1 MTTSTTTSAA
11 TPVATPATFWTIWC
25 GQLVSVLGSG
35 ITQFALAVWAFQR
48 SGSAT
53 QFGVIA
59 MCAVLPGLLLSPVAG
74 AFVDRWNRRTA
85 MLVADAG
92 AALASG
98 TIAALVAG
106 DRIAVWQLYAA
117 TAFSSSLAAL
127 HQPAYQAM
135 TSMLVPKHRLGQAS
149 GAVLAADAAAEL
161 CSPVLGGLL
170 LPAVGLTG
178 IFVIDL
184 CTFAI
189 AVATLS
195 AARVPS
201 LPRRAPSI
209 DSLRSSIWREIA
221 EAWRYVAARPGLVG
235 LLALSCVTSLAV
247 GFLEVLSAPVV
258 LSRASPG
265 VLGAVRSFSG
275 AGMLAGSI
283 AMQLW
288 GGPRAR
294 VAGMVGFQLAL
305 GAHLVVMGFLTAPW
319 LLAAAGFGALFSI
332 PLVNGC
338 AQTLWQTKVALH
350 LQGRVFALR
359 RLARICRPLGFVAA
373 GALADRVLDPLMSG
387 GGFARAVGPWIGV
400 GPGRGS
406 ALLLALVGATTLVA
420 TLAVSR
426 YRPLREVQH
435 ELPDAH

>member
-1 MTTSTTTSAA
+1 MTTSIATS
-11 TPVATPATFWTIWC
+11 ATFWTIWC

-35 ITQFALAVWAFQR
+35 ITSFALAVWAFQR
-48 SGSAT
+48 TGSAT
-53 QFGVIA
+53 QFAVIA
-59 MCAVLPGLLLSPVAG
+59 MCAVLPGLVLSPVAG

-85 MLVADAG
+85 MLVSDAG

-98 TIAALVAG
+98 TIAALVAS
-106 DRIAVWQLYAA
+106 DRIALWQLYVA
-117 TAFSSSLAAL
+117 TAFTSSLAAL
-127 HQPAYQAM
+127 HGPAYQAM
-135 TSMLVPKHRLGQAS
+135 TSMLVPKARLGKAS

-161 CSPVLGGLL
+161 FSPVLGGLL

-184 CTFAI
+184 CTFAV
-189 AVATLS
+189 AVAALS
-195 AARVPS
+195 AVGVPS
-201 LPRRAPSI
+201 LPPRVVPRTP
-209 DSLRSSIWREIA
+209 SIWRETA
-221 EAWRYVAARPGLVG
+221 DAWRYIAARRGLVG
-235 LLALSCVTSLAV
+235 LFALSCVTSLAV

-258 LSRASPG
+258 LSLASPG
-265 VLGAVRSFSG
+265 VLGAVRSVSG

-283 AMQLW
+283 AMQVW

-294 VAGMVGFQLAL
+294 VAGVIGFQLVL
-305 GAHLVVMGFLTAPW
+305 GVHLVVMGFPTAPW

-332 PLVNGC
+332 PMVNGC
-338 AQTLWQTKVALH
+338 AQTLWQTKVALD

-373 GALADRVLDPLMSG
+373 GTLADRVLDPLMSG
-387 GGFARAVGPWIGV
+387 GGFARAVGRWIGV

-406 ALLLALVGATTLVA
+406 ALLLALVGVVTIVA

>member
-1 MTTSTTTSAA
+1 MTTSTTTS
-11 TPVATPATFWTIWC
+11 TTFWTIWC

-74 AFVDRWNRRTA
+74 PFVDRWNRRTA
-85 MLVADAG
+85 MLVSDAG

-98 TIAALVAG
+98 AIVALVAS
-106 DRIAVWQLYAA
+106 DRIAVWHLYAA

-135 TSMLVPKHRLGQAS
+135 TSMLVPKARLGKAS

-170 LPAVGLTG
+170 LPTVGLTG

-184 CTFAI
+184 CTFAV

-195 AARVPS
+195 YVAVPS
-201 LPRRAPSI
+201 PPRPPPSL
-209 DSLRSSIWREIA
+209 DSLRSSIWRETA
-221 EAWRYVAARPGLVG
+221 EAWRYIAARRGLVG
-235 LLALSCVTSLAV
+235 LFALSCVTSLAV

-258 LSRASPG
+258 LSLASPG

-294 VAGMVGFQLAL
+294 VAGVVGFQLAL
-305 GAHLVVMGFLTAPW
+305 GAHLVVMGFPTAPW

-332 PLVNGC
+332 PMVNGC

-406 ALLLALVGATTLVA
+406 ALLLALVGAVTIVA

>member
-1 MTTSTTTSAA
+1 MTTST
-11 TPVATPATFWTIWC
+11 TFWTIWC

-59 MCAVLPGLLLSPVAG
+59 MCAVLPGLVLSPVAG
-74 AFVDRWNRRTA
+74 ALVDRWNRRTA
-85 MLVADAG
+85 MLVSDAG

-98 TIAALVAG
+98 AIAALVAT
-106 DRIAVWQLYAA
+106 DRIAVWHLYAA

-135 TSMLVPKHRLGQAS
+135 TSMLVPKARLGKAS

-170 LPAVGLTG
+170 LPALGLTG
-178 IFVIDL
+178 IFAIDL
-184 CTFAI
+184 CTFAV

-195 AARVPS
+195 AVDVPS
-201 LPRRAPSI
+201 LPRPRAVHTP
-209 DSLRSSIWREIA
+209 SIWRETA
-221 EAWRYVAARPGLVG
+221 EAWRYIAARRGLVG
-235 LLALSCVTSLAV
+235 LFALSCVTSLAV

-258 LSRASPG
+258 LSLASPG

-275 AGMLAGSI
+275 LGMLAGSI

-294 VAGMVGFQLAL
+294 VAGVVGFQLAL
-305 GAHLVVMGFLTAPW
+305 GAHLVVMGFPTAPW

-332 PLVNGC
+332 PMVNGC

-387 GGFARAVGPWIGV
+387 GGFARALGPWIGV

-406 ALLLALVGATTLVA
+406 ALLLALVGALTIVA

>member
-1 MTTSTTTSAA
+1 MTTS
-11 TPVATPATFWTIWC
+11 ATFWTIWC

-85 MLVADAG
+85 MLVSDAG

-98 TIAALVAG
+98 AIAALVAT
-106 DRIAVWQLYAA
+106 DHIALWQLYVA
-117 TAFSSSLAAL
+117 TAFTSSLAAL
-127 HQPAYQAM
+127 HGPAYLAM
-135 TSMLVPKHRLGQAS
+135 TSLLVPKAQLGKAS
-149 GAVLAADAAAEL
+149 GAVQAADAVAEL
-161 CSPVLGGLL
+161 AAPVLGGLL
-170 LPAVGLTG
+170 LHASGLAG

-184 CTFAI
+184 CTFAV
-189 AVATLS
+189 AAATLI
-195 AARVPS
+195 AAGVPS
-201 LPRRAPSI
+201 LPRPRRAAQRAPSV
-209 DSLRSSIWREIA
+209 WRETA
-221 EAWRYVAARPGLVG
+221 EAWRYVAARRGLVG
-235 LLALSCVTSLAV
+235 LFALSCVSSLAV

-258 LSRASPG
+258 LSLASPG
-265 VLGAVRSFSG
+265 VLGAVRSFAG
-275 AGMLAGSI
+275 AGMLAGSL
-283 AMQLW
+283 AMHLW
-288 GGPRAR
+288 GGPRVR
-294 VAGMVGFQLAL
+294 VAGVVGFQLVL
-305 GAHLVVMGFLTAPW
+305 GAHLVVMGFPTAPW

-332 PLVNGC
+332 PMVNGC
-338 AQTLWQTKVALH
+338 AQTLWQTKVELH

-359 RLARICRPLGFVAA
+359 RMARICRPLGFVAA
-373 GALADRVLDPLMSG
+373 GYLADRVLDPLMSG
-387 GGFARAVGPWIGV
+387 GGFARAAGRWIGV

-406 ALLLALVGATTLVA
+406 ALLLALVGVVTIVA
-420 TLAVSR
+420 TLVVSR

>member
-1 MTTSTTTSAA
+1 MTTSTTTSTTAS
-11 TPVATPATFWTIWC
+11 TTTSTTFWTIWC

-35 ITQFALAVWAFQR
+35 MTQFALAVWAFQR

-59 MCAVLPGLLLSPVAG
+59 MCAVLPGLLLSPIAG

-85 MLVADAG
+85 MLVSDAG
-92 AALASG
+92 AAVASG
-98 TIAALVAG
+98 AIAALVAT
-106 DRIAVWQLYAA
+106 DRIAVWHLYVA

-127 HQPAYQAM
+127 HGPAYQAM
-135 TSMLVPKHRLGQAS
+135 TSMLVPKARLGKAS

-170 LPAVGLTG
+170 LSACGLTG

-184 CTFAI
+184 CTFAV
-189 AVATLS
+189 AVVTLS
-195 AARVPS
+195 AVGVPS
-201 LPRRAPSI
+201 LPRPPRAVP
-209 DSLRSSIWREIA
+209 RTPSIWRETA
-221 EAWRYVAARPGLVG
+221 EAWRYIAVRRGLVG
-235 LLALSCVTSLAV
+235 LFALSCVSSLAV

-258 LSRASPG
+258 LSLASPG

-275 AGMLAGSI
+275 AGMLAGSV

-294 VAGMVGFQLAL
+294 VAGVVGFQLAL
-305 GAHLVVMGFLTAPW
+305 GAHLVVMGFPTAPW

-332 PLVNGC
+332 PMVNGC
-338 AQTLWQTKVALH
+338 AQTLWQTKVALD

-387 GGFARAVGPWIGV
+387 GRFARAVGPWIGV

-406 ALLLALVGATTLVA
+406 ALLLALVGAVTIVA

>member
-1 MTTSTTTSAA
+1 MTTSTTTS
-11 TPVATPATFWTIWC
+11 TTNPATFWTIWC

-35 ITQFALAVWAFQR
+35 MTQFALAVWAFQR

-59 MCAVLPGLLLSPVAG
+59 MCAVLPGLLLSPIAG

-85 MLVADAG
+85 MLVSDAG
-92 AALASG
+92 AAVASG
-98 TIAALVAG
+98 AIAMLVAT
-106 DRIAVWQLYAA
+106 DRIAVWQLYVA

-127 HQPAYQAM
+127 HGPAYQAM
-135 TSMLVPKHRLGQAS
+135 TSMLVPKARLGRAS

-170 LPAVGLTG
+170 LHACGLTG

-184 CTFAI
+184 CTFAV
-189 AVATLS
+189 AVVSLS
-195 AARVPS
+195 AVRVPS
-201 LPRRAPSI
+201 LPRPPRVHRAPSI
-209 DSLRSSIWREIA
+209 WRETA
-221 EAWRYVAARPGLVG
+221 EAWRYIAVRRGLVG
-235 LLALSCVTSLAV
+235 LFALSCVSSLAV

-258 LSRASPG
+258 LSLASPG

-275 AGMLAGSI
+275 AGMLAGSV
-283 AMQLW
+283 AMHLW

-294 VAGMVGFQLAL
+294 VTGVVGFQLVL
-305 GAHLVVMGFLTAPW
+305 GAHLVVMGFPTAPW

-332 PLVNGC
+332 PMVNGC
-338 AQTLWQTKVALH
+338 AQTLWQTKVALD

-400 GPGRGS
+400 GRGRGS
-406 ALLLALVGATTLVA
+406 ALLLALVGAVTIVA

>member
-1 MTTSTTTSAA
+1 MTTSTTTSTTAS
-11 TPVATPATFWTIWC
+11 TTFWTIWC

-53 QFGVIA
+53 QFGTIA
-59 MCAVLPGLLLSPVAG
+59 MCAVLPGMLLSPIAG
-74 AFVDRWNRRTA
+74 ALVDRWNRRTA

-92 AALASG
+92 AAVASG
-98 TIAALVAG
+98 AIALLVAT
-106 DRIAVWQLYAA
+106 DRIAVWQLYVA

-127 HQPAYQAM
+127 HGPAYQAM
-135 TSMLVPKHRLGQAS
+135 TSMLVPKARLGKAS

-170 LPAVGLTG
+170 LSACGLTG

-184 CTFAI
+184 CTFAV
-189 AVATLS
+189 AVITLS
-195 AARVPS
+195 AVRVPS
-201 LPRRAPSI
+201 LPRPPRAVLRAPSI
-209 DSLRSSIWREIA
+209 WRETA
-221 EAWRYVAARPGLVG
+221 EAWRYIAVRRGLVG
-235 LLALSCVTSLAV
+235 LFALSCVSSLAV

-258 LSRASPG
+258 LSLASPG

-275 AGMLAGSI
+275 VGMLAGSV

-294 VAGMVGFQLAL
+294 VTGVVGFQLAL
-305 GAHLVVMGFLTAPW
+305 GAHLVVMGFPTAPW

-332 PLVNGC
+332 PMVNGC
-338 AQTLWQTKVALH
+338 AQTLWQTKVALD

-387 GGFARAVGPWIGV
+387 GGFARAVEPWIGV
-400 GPGRGS
+400 GRGRGS
-406 ALLLALVGATTLVA
+406 ALLLALVGAVTIVA